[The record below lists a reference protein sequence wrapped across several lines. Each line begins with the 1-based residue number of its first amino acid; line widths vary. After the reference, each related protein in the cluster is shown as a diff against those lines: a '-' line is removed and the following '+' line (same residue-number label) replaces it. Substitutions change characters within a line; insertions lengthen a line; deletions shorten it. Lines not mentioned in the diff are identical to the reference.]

1 MDEPD
6 TSGPGGRDVT
16 TYLSIGEFARRTR
29 LSPKALRL
37 YGELGL
43 VLPARV
49 DPDSGYRFYT
59 EDQVDVA
66 KLIGL
71 LRRLEMPLSQI
82 GELLALD
89 DGDAAA
95 DLLTR
100 WWAGVEGANAE
111 RRSLV
116 AYLQARLREE
126 AQTMYEIEMR
136 SLPQRTIA
144 SIARHVSPSET
155 DAFFADAFN
164 RLRAAGAGLQ
174 GIEGVPYLVF
184 YGEVSE
190 DSDGPI
196 ELCRPLASPP
206 AGLQDNGIESRVE
219 GAHEEAYIRLR
230 LKEMGWPA
238 LLPACDALERWTKE
252 NRRETVGPLRQLLIA
267 DQRTAAPG
275 TPVCDLSIPLR

>member
-100 WWAGVEGANAE
+100 W
-111 RRSLV
+111 
-116 AYLQARLREE
+116 
-126 AQTMYEIEMR
+126 
-136 SLPQRTIA
+136 
-144 SIARHVSPSET
+144 
-155 DAFFADAFN
+155 
-164 RLRAAGAGLQ
+164 
-174 GIEGVPYLVF
+174 
-184 YGEVSE
+184 
-190 DSDGPI
+190 
-196 ELCRPLASPP
+196 
-206 AGLQDNGIESRVE
+206 
-219 GAHEEAYIRLR
+219 
-230 LKEMGWPA
+230 
-238 LLPACDALERWTKE
+238 
-252 NRRETVGPLRQLLIA
+252 
-267 DQRTAAPG
+267 
-275 TPVCDLSIPLR
+275 